1 VITLSCLYCYKI
13 ESVKNEQFIKS
24 NFKKMNFD
32 GALDISGSLCCWSPN
47 GRFLAVVASRAR
59 LVVRDA
65 KSLDVIFSE
74 LCPSVSSASRSSHL
88 TSEETKIDKIAFST
102 DSVFV
107 YASSFK
113 AGITHVF
120 QVSIT
125 EPILISVWTLVP

>member
-1 VITLSCLYCYKI
+1 
-13 ESVKNEQFIKS
+13 
-24 NFKKMNFD
+24 MNFD

-74 LCPSVSSASRSSHL
+74 LCPSVSSATASRSSHL
-88 TSEETKIDKIAFST
+88 TAEETKIDKIAFSP
-102 DSVFV
+102 DSVFI

-113 AGITHVF
+113 AGVTHVF
-120 QVSIT
+120 QVSIVMPVNWSL
-125 EPILISVWTLVP
+125 ENI